1 MPLVKHQIECP
12 SCEHEGYV
20 VSEQN
25 VEPPS
30 YCPQCG
36 AGLNDQNP
44 PDDKDDA
51 E

>member
-20 VSEQN
+20 VAEQN

-36 AGLNDQNP
+36 ANLNELEPEAN
-44 PDDKDDA
+44 KD
-51 E
+51 EPE